1 MATESSEKPTRVV
14 GIDLSKKNFTVC
26 WAPQKGKEKLV
37 TYSYDGSSFQAF
49 LKELNTTDRILFEAG
64 NQAFWF
70 YDQVVERAEEVF
82 VLNPSKLAII
92 FKSANKTD
100 KHDATKLAYL
110 GKSLCKDMLP
120 LIRIPSAHVRV
131 LRSLLTERE
140 NYKKSLTMLKNRFHA
155 VCASKGKTRFTRSHL
170 QSHKKRAG
178 IMNELDAVSRRQL
191 ERLDRSMVTL
201 EQEIKNVEKDIE
213 TELHGYDEMVLLA
226 SLPGLGLI
234 GCASILAYLGE
245 VDDFETAD
253 QAVSFVGLAPRVFNS
268 GKQQHTGTIS
278 KHGNSLIRKTLIQSI
293 WVMVRYRYGGAIL
306 NHYENVRK
314 RRGKGRAVVA
324 AARKMM
330 VVIYSMLKNGELYRD
345 YEERLYQNKLKQ
357 FHLV

>member
-1 MATESSEKPTRVV
+1 
-14 GIDLSKKNFTVC
+14 
-26 WAPQKGKEKLV
+26 
-37 TYSYDGSSFQAF
+37 
-49 LKELNTTDRILFEAG
+49 
-64 NQAFWF
+64 
-70 YDQVVERAEEVF
+70 
-82 VLNPSKLAII
+82 
-92 FKSANKTD
+92 
-100 KHDATKLAYL
+100 
-110 GKSLCKDMLP
+110 
-120 LIRIPSAHVRV
+120 
-131 LRSLLTERE
+131 
-140 NYKKSLTMLKNRFHA
+140 
-155 VCASKGKTRFTRSHL
+155 
-170 QSHKKRAG
+170 
-178 IMNELDAVSRRQL
+178 
-191 ERLDRSMVTL
+191 MVTL